1 VKKQLDLDSD
11 LDSSNSDGLGLGL
24 DLKAMD
30 SDLDLDS
37 AVAGLVTS
45 LTKTAKIK
53 KVLLLKSMLTLWR
66 RAAKVIAT
74 F

>member
-1 VKKQLDLDSD
+1 MDSD
-11 LDSSNSDGLGLGL
+11 LDS

-45 LTKTAKIK
+45 LLYIHPKS
-53 KVLLLKSMLTLWR
+53 LKHCNFVSHFDANDAIL
-66 RAAKVIAT
+66 
-74 F
+74 

>member
-1 VKKQLDLDSD
+1 LGLGLRLVKKELDLDSD
-11 LDSSNSDGLGLGL
+11 LDS

-45 LTKTAKIK
+45 LVFCIQISNKP
-53 KVLLLKSMLTLWR
+53 
-66 RAAKVIAT
+66 
-74 F
+74 